1 MVEVAAALR
10 GTCVRPIFWE
20 TLYVVLEGVIVSVL
34 LRLYVFALILTPNPR
49 FKVFDADYL
58 FPQ

>member
-1 MVEVAAALR
+1 MVEVAAVLR

-34 LRLYVFALILTPNPR
+34 LRLYVFALI
-49 FKVFDADYL
+49 FDS
-58 FPQ
+58 QSKIQGTRR